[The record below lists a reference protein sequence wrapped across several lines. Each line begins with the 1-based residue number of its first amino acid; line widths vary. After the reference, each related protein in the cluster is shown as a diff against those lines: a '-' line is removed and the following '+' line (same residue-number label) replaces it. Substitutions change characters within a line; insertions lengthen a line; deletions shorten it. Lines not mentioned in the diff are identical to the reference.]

1 MARIETD
8 TCLFHWLGT
17 SFVVNLDL
25 KSWTFAVNLLLWSW
39 FCVLLEAGHFVNSV
53 WTGTC
58 SNNHGTVSQNSGL
71 LIPAADAWLSIT
83 AKAASKAA
91 KHFSKKAAK
100 KGKKVGGSEHTK
112 NKRQASERTGPK
124 TRIRLDQRERNK
136 RGHQTGARRGE
147 SVRKVFEHCRFV
159 DECHVVIR

>member
-91 KHFSKKAAK
+91 KHFSKNQQRKARK
-100 KGKKVGGSEHTK
+100 LEGVNTPKTKGKHQKGQARKQGSGSIKGKETKGGTRREQEEEK
-112 NKRQASERTGPK
+112 ALERCSNT
-124 TRIRLDQRERNK
+124 
-136 RGHQTGARRGE
+136 
-147 SVRKVFEHCRFV
+147 V
-159 DECHVVIR
+159 DLLMNVML